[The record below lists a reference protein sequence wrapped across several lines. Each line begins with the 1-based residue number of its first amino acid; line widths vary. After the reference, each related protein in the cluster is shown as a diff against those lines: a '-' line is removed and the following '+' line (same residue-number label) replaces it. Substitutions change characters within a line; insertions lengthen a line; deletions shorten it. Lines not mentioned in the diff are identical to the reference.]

1 MKCSLMSLI
10 PGHIGQQELFYLL
23 IHFLYFLLLNGVE
36 IGEIRENFLPGFG
49 LNRIQS
55 SQQPMKF
62 SWNKFNGGCHLM
74 TLNMPCFIP
83 HGTAVRRGP

>member
-49 LNRIQS
+49 LN
-55 SQQPMKF
+55 
-62 SWNKFNGGCHLM
+62 
-74 TLNMPCFIP
+74 
-83 HGTAVRRGP
+83 